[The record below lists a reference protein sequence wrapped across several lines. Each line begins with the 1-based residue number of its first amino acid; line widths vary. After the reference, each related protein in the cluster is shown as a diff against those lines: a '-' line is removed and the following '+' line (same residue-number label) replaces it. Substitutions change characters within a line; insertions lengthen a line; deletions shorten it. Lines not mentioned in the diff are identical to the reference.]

1 MIKILFWIIIIGG
14 IYYFI
19 TTKNRF
25 NELSQSIKHGGSMIG
40 IQKAKRAECLN
51 DALQIAKLSYEK
63 EVSGI
68 EKLTANDRLEQ
79 LAFLGQKYPDLQ
91 SIQGYNQAL
100 NQAYELNQEIA
111 ASRSLLD
118 GNIRR
123 YNTEIAN
130 FPGCI
135 IASIFDYKPETFIDE
150 ENYEE
155 NKKLNKEEVH
165 FDKF

>member
-1 MIKILFWIIIIGG
+1 
-14 IYYFI
+14 
-19 TTKNRF
+19 
-25 NELSQSIKHGGSMIG
+25 MIG

-111 ASRSLLD
+111 A
-118 GNIRR
+118 
-123 YNTEIAN
+123 
-130 FPGCI
+130 C
-135 IASIFDYKPETFIDE
+135 
-150 ENYEE
+150 
-155 NKKLNKEEVH
+155 
-165 FDKF
+165 

>member
-1 MIKILFWIIIIGG
+1 MMKILFWIIIIGG

-79 LAFLGQKYPDLQ
+79 LADLLGGVGDLRAGKKYDFHPSCL
-91 SIQGYNQAL
+91 
-100 NQAYELNQEIA
+100 E
-111 ASRSLLD
+111 
-118 GNIRR
+118 
-123 YNTEIAN
+123 
-130 FPGCI
+130 
-135 IASIFDYKPETFIDE
+135 K
-150 ENYEE
+150 
-155 NKKLNKEEVH
+155 
-165 FDKF
+165 